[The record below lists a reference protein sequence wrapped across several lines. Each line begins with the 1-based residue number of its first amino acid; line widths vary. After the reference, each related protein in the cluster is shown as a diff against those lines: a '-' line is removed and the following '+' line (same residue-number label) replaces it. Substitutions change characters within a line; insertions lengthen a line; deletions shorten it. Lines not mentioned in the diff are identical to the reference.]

1 MSDKSKK
8 TAGLILLLILILILC
23 VSCAELDNA
32 ENITWTH
39 PPHFSFN
46 GENYY
51 LYTKK
56 ENGSFVDVELDELP
70 EGFEKRGV
78 IGADNIPEDVENVN
92 ETGVAGLEYY
102 VNSDDL
108 SIIYL
113 YTKTRQTS
121 DDHSTE
127 EYVYKYIPY
136 APLYKSDR

>member
-56 ENGSFVDVELDELP
+56 ENGSFVGVELYELP
-70 EGFEKRGV
+70 EGYEKRGV
-78 IGADNIPEDVENVN
+78 IGADNIPEDVENVKI
-92 ETGVAGLEYY
+92 EIK
-102 VNSDDL
+102 S
-108 SIIYL
+108 
-113 YTKTRQTS
+113 
-121 DDHSTE
+121 
-127 EYVYKYIPY
+127 KY
-136 APLYKSDR
+136 YKSTTLDITYKILVKNEGEVSG

>member
-1 MSDKSKK
+1 MIMKRKIIPIIV
-8 TAGLILLLILILILC
+8 LIVVLLLTL
-23 VSCAELDNA
+23 VSCAEQ
-32 ENITWTH
+32 ESTKWTS

-46 GENYY
+46 GEDYY

-70 EGFEKRGV
+70 EGYEKRGV
-78 IGADNIPEDVENVN
+78 IGDDNIPEDIDNIN
-92 ETGVAGLEYY
+92 ETGVAGFEYY
-102 VNSDDL
+102 VNSEDL

-113 YTKTRQTS
+113 YTKVRQTS
-121 DDHSTE
+121 DDHGTE

>member
-8 TAGLILLLILILILC
+8 TVGLILLLILILILC
-23 VSCAELDNA
+23 VSCAEPDNA
-32 ENITWTH
+32 ENITWAH

-56 ENGSFVDVELDELP
+56 ENGSFIGVELDELP
-70 EGFEKRGV
+70 EGYEKRGV